1 MLIKIIIYNIKTP
14 ILIVLGEHFITFL
27 LKSVKKR
34 LDFRWQKL

>member
-1 MLIKIIIYNIKTP
+1 
-14 ILIVLGEHFITFL
+14 VLGEHFITFL